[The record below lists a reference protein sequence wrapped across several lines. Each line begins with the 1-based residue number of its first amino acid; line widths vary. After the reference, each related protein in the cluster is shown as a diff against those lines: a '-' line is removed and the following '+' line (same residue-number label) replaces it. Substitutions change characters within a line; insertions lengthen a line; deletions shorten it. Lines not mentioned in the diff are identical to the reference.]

1 MARRA
6 IDDARRTA
14 MKTANFMW
22 IATLSLFACACSGPA
37 EPQGEDDS
45 LPSQDMS
52 SAGGDMSAPEE
63 DMARMS
69 EDMGEP
75 QDMGTPEDMAP
86 LEDMALP
93 IVRTVEEVQFWDEL
107 ASRNHMTDPNFSN
120 IDREFLP
127 MSWFMLLYDPNSV
140 NYSRKFGR
148 KWMPSAPGGI
158 TTATAWFDVEESD
171 GVVRELDGV
180 FQVGGNPIT
189 LSVWVGIE
197 QVPLGPPGEVDVGVV
212 SVNRTKSDAVIFGV
226 AAPTAEGPRIID
238 GIVWREYTTTL
249 HDTTAGVGYLSVA
262 SKKKGTYYV
271 NMPRATVAFTGPSL
285 LVDAT
290 STSSQKSSLFSDEQL
305 EARARLISKR
315 RLLPGDTPSN
325 GIRF

>member
-1 MARRA
+1 
-6 IDDARRTA
+6 
-14 MKTANFMW
+14 MKTASFMW

-86 LEDMALP
+86 PEDMALP

-127 MSWFMLLYDPNSV
+127 MSWFLLLYDSNSV
-140 NYSRKFGR
+140 TYSRNFGR
-148 KWMPSAPGGI
+148 KWIPSAPGGI
-158 TTATAWFDVEESD
+158 TSATAWFEVEESD
-171 GVVRELDGV
+171 GVVRELNGV
-180 FQVGGNPIT
+180 FQVGGNPVT
-189 LSVWVGIE
+189 LSVWVGVKQE
-197 QVPLGPPGEVDVGVV
+197 LRGPAGDVDVGVV

-226 AAPTAEGPRIID
+226 AAPTAEGARIID

-271 NMPRATVAFTGPSL
+271 NMPRAIVSISGPSL
-285 LVDAT
+285 LVGADDVSPREGT
-290 STSSQKSSLFSDEQL
+290 VFSDEQL
-305 EARARLISKR
+305 EARARLISKQQ
-315 RLLPGDTPSN
+315 LLQYDMPSD
-325 GIRF
+325 GTKF